1 MTTQIT
7 VSDVFPVDAGK
18 VWDVLACPLNILG
31 RHADVVGPVTV
42 DVGGSLRTVGSTFKV
57 TYRSGEVK
65 QYLVTSIND
74 NTRTAEWSFLGA
86 TNHDL
91 PQETDALESV
101 LQVLPVTATGES
113 FVFYTIHVSRNT
125 SDGHFAFLRNTLQS
139 VLTDLK
145 NSFGGGQAST
155 RDDLLRASDGSLK
168 RSRSGGS
175 ENQGTLPL

>member
-7 VSDVFPVDAGK
+7 VSDVFPVEAGK
-18 VWDVLACPLNILG
+18 AWKFLGSPSLILSRHPDVEQAEVRG
-31 RHADVVGPVTV
+31 DTYK
-42 DVGGSLRTVGSTFKV
+42 TVGSTFDV
-57 TYRSGEVK
+57 SYRSGEVK
-65 QYLVTSIND
+65 KYLVTSIND

-113 FVFYTIHVSRNT
+113 FVSYTIHVSRNT
-125 SDGHFAFLRNTLQS
+125 SDGHFAFLRSTLQS

-145 NSFGGGQAST
+145 NSFIVST